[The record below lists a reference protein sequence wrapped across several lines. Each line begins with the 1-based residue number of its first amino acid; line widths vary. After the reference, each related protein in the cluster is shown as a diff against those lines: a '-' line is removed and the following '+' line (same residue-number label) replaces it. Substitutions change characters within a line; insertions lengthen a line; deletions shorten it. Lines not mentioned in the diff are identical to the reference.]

1 MNRVRALAILVLVL
15 GAACH
20 AQTTVIQGDALKT
33 YVVGQKGRTITLDRG
48 SRLTFFADGTFI
60 DCNSPKLG
68 HEGCDTGTYSL
79 EADKVMRTYD
89 TWLTKQ
95 ESPLM
100 LPIVFKKEGPDAFF
114 NAAKIIGRT
123 EEPTLLLATRE
134 QILGLAGK
142 TFKEYYRDEGLIER
156 SFDSSLNVQYCVAS
170 GCVRSSKMEI
180 VGSRLAGFFT
190 KDGGYYGKPAYR
202 SFSPTT
208 KFSKA
213 RALPGA

>member
-1 MNRVRALAILVLVL
+1 MFGLARDYLLMAVRKAGCGGGSYHVRRLHEPCPCARYPCA
-15 GAACH
+15 GAWRCMPRPNDRH
-20 AQTTVIQGDALKT
+20 SRRRAQDL
-33 YVVGQKGRTITLDRG
+33 VVGQKGRTITLDRG

-142 TFKEYYRDEGLIER
+142 TFKEYYRD
-156 SFDSSLNVQYCVAS
+156 
-170 GCVRSSKMEI
+170 
-180 VGSRLAGFFT
+180 
-190 KDGGYYGKPAYR
+190 
-202 SFSPTT
+202 
-208 KFSKA
+208 
-213 RALPGA
+213 